1 MVFFIFKHLSRAQR
15 LAFKVKSCCPLV
27 AVLDRFIQLAC
38 EKYHEHKYLHYFST
52 RNGKCGKKF
61 FRQVASNNHKG
72 G

>member
-38 EKYHEHKYLHYFST
+38 VNCHKHNYLD
-52 RNGKCGKKF
+52 
-61 FRQVASNNHKG
+61 
-72 G
+72 